1 MPWEVLIASLKFW
14 KKAWFSEWVPGLEIF
29 KSKTHVIAK
38 CNGRVVR
45 AADASTFIRP
55 LTDAAAAWK
64 AVEIVDALSNASSV
78 VETEDFTV
86 GRPSI

>member
-29 KSKTHVIAK
+29 KSNTHVIVEGI
-38 CNGRVVR
+38 GRVVG

-55 LTDAAAAWK
+55 PTDAVAAWK

-78 VETEDFTV
+78 VETEDFAV